1 MQDLVGVGVA
11 DAAQQPWIGQRAL
24 ERVVL
29 VLERGPERRGVGGEH
44 VDPARIVL
52 AQRPFTLHEV
62 DRRPAL
68 GAGLGQHE
76 RSALELEC
84 GQPLLAGASRARRF
98 PVQTPGDHQM
108 DHEEEIAL
116 ERKDDPLAD
125 APDARDLAP
134 VRGAK
139 RRLHRAQDEGM
150 EQLHA
155 LETHPDDARRQRVEV
170 GFDVG
175 QLGHRAAWYPRPPW
189 MPIAP
194 WWTSAT
200 SAPFSPSRCP
210 TSRCAGSSRQD
221 G

>member
-1 MQDLVGVGVA
+1 FVSSRRRHTRCYRDWSSDVCSSDL
-11 DAAQQPWIGQRAL
+11 
-24 ERVVL
+24 
-29 VLERGPERRGVGGEH
+29 
-44 VDPARIVL
+44 
-52 AQRPFTLHEV
+52 
-62 DRRPAL
+62 
-68 GAGLGQHE
+68 
-76 RSALELEC
+76 
-84 GQPLLAGASRARRF
+84 
-98 PVQTPGDHQM
+98 
-108 DHEEEIAL
+108 
-116 ERKDDPLAD
+116 
-125 APDARDLAP
+125 
-134 VRGAK
+134 GAK

-189 MPIAP
+189 MPTAP

-210 TSRCAGSSRQD
+210 TSRCAGSPRQD